1 MHYRDGILW
10 ITSLDPRPHSS
21 HSLFWVPNKGWAI
34 CILLSAHCT
43 GDFHNSMPAQL
54 KLFSRLVLLPCLIV
68 ISTLYELTNVSS
80 SGHFQFVGFWR
91 TDKFTSATTTTTT
104 TSCSSTRLATETRP
118 STSPSTSWRGRIK
131 VLKSR
136 ENFWKDS
143 CAELKTKVPRSKCW
157 SALLKSFLSLSFIK
171 SFYRCF
177 SGRLYDFCPN
187 FSSSSFLKDD
197 LLMKREKANF

>member
-1 MHYRDGILW
+1 MYHH
-10 ITSLDPRPHSS
+10 P
-21 HSLFWVPNKGWAI
+21 AI
-34 CILLSAHCT
+34 
-43 GDFHNSMPAQL
+43 
-54 KLFSRLVLLPCLIV
+54 
-68 ISTLYELTNVSS
+68 
-80 SGHFQFVGFWR
+80 FQFVGFWR
-91 TDKFTSATTTTTT
+91 TDKFTSATTTTTS

-143 CAELKTKVPRSKCW
+143 CAELKTKVPRSKFW
-157 SALLKSFLSLSFIK
+157 SALLKSFHSLSFIK

-177 SGRLYDFCPN
+177 SGRLCDFCPN

-197 LLMKREKANF
+197 LLMKREKADFLSVIRWSIKIQILPHLSYFYSAWSLGGLFFDQWWLLLLLLYASSSY